1 MKNTKMKLA
10 LYALALSLSSQA
22 AIDTQQSILNMKV
35 VKDGIYRVSNDDIA
49 NLNIDL
55 TGTKIDS
62 IAVMFNG
69 QKVPAKIFSDSDTF
83 NSGSTIEFI
92 GQSGDNLY
100 QEGNVYTLTLSSN
113 LGVTHSRLPAQENLE
128 NVSHYTETITQAE
141 NTQYNFGSPIADPWF
156 KKRILAIGSEKV
168 ETLNFEIDNLA
179 SQGQVSLEMNIWGG
193 TDYPVSPDHHAVYEL
208 NGNTID
214 DFRFDGLSS
223 EIRQYSLPLS
233 AISSGSNQ
241 FNIRVPNDTNTTADI
256 INIESLKVSYPRN
269 FVLTDKQL
277 DFRIDLSNSSNSSD
291 LFFSDGFEEGSSSN
305 SSPINNYQL
314 SHANNENY
322 RVYQENPDGSV
333 TLINTLTS
341 VNCDSSV
348 TSDCHLNFSVL
359 NNNGYVYV
367 AAESEIA
374 TPVLT
379 LPVMLS
385 DINQSNASYD
395 YLIISHPD
403 FIGTEL
409 DDFIASKELEYSVK
423 LVDVEQI
430 YAQYG
435 YSNISAQSIADY
447 IQFAAENMNIN
458 NVLLVGGDTYD
469 YKNYLGIGS
478 ISFIP
483 TLYGRTGEYVNYAP
497 VDAKFADI
505 DGDNIPDIGIGRLPV
520 RTVTELVNIT
530 HKIQAYE
537 NKTYNNTVIFAADK
551 YDTGSNYSFK
561 NDAEAL
567 VNVLPSAW
575 QNNITIDNKAYLDDD
590 GVDLAKA
597 KITNGINQG
606 VALTSFIGHSGPKDW
621 SFSRMFRSSDAGL
634 LSNIDKPT
642 LVTQWGCWN
651 TYFVSPTEDTL
662 AHAFML
668 NANGGAASVLGA
680 STLTKAAHEKGL
692 AELVLS
698 LLTHNQLTLGEAVT
712 QAKAIYAQTNP
723 DAVDVILG
731 WTILGDP
738 SLKL

>member
-1 MKNTKMKLA
+1 MKNNKIKLA
-10 LYALALSLSSQA
+10 LCSLVLSLSANA
-22 AIDTQQSILNMKV
+22 AIDTEQSILNMKV
-35 VKDGIYRVSNDDIA
+35 VKDGIYRVSNNDLA
-49 NLNIDL
+49 NLGLDL
-55 TGTKIDS
+55 TGTKTDS

-69 QKVPAKIFSDSDTF
+69 QKVPAKIVSNTGAFDS
-83 NSGSTIEFI
+83 SSYIEFI
-92 GQSGDNLY
+92 GKAGESLY
-100 QEGNVYTLTLSSN
+100 QAGNVYNLTLSNHLSIGDSQ
-113 LGVTHSRLPAQENLE
+113 LLAQETLE
-128 NVSHYTETITQAE
+128 NVSHYTETIIQAE
-141 NTQYNFGSPIADPWF
+141 NTQYNFGSPISDPWF
-156 KKRILAIGSEKV
+156 KQRILAIGSEKI

-179 SQGQVSLEMNIWGG
+179 SQGQINVEMNIWGG
-193 TDYPVSPDHHAVYEL
+193 TDYPVSPDHHVIYEL
-208 NGNTID
+208 NGNNLD
-214 DFRFDGLSS
+214 DFRFDGLNSQVR
-223 EIRQYSLPLS
+223 EYSLPLS
-233 AISSGSNQ
+233 VISSGNNQ
-241 FNIRVPNDTNTTADI
+241 LNIRVPNDTNTTADI

-277 DFRIDLSNSSNSSD
+277 DFRIDLSNSSSSRD
-291 LFFSDGFEEGSSSN
+291 LFFSDGFEEGGSTN

-333 TLINTLTS
+333 TQINTLAS
-341 VNCDSSV
+341 ASCGGSV
-348 TSDCHLNFSVL
+348 TSDCYLNFSVL
-359 NNNGYVYV
+359 NNSGYVYV

-385 DINQSNASYD
+385 DINQNNASYD

-403 FIGTEL
+403 FIGTQL
-409 DDFIASKELEYSVK
+409 DDFIALKELEYSVK

-435 YSNISAQSIADY
+435 YGNISAHSIADY

-469 YKNYLGIGS
+469 YKNYLGVGS
-478 ISFIP
+478 ISYIP

-497 VDAKFADI
+497 IDAKFADI
-505 DGDNIPDIGIGRLPV
+505 NGDNIPDIGIGRLPV
-520 RTVTELVNIT
+520 RTVTELDNVT

-561 NDAEAL
+561 NDAETL
-567 VNVLPSAW
+567 VNVLPTAW

-621 SFSRMFRSSDAGL
+621 SFSRMFRSNDANL
-634 LSNIDKPT
+634 LTNASSPT